1 VAGVVMG
8 LAWTAMGGATLYIET
23 VNDRPLYSAL
33 KRSQP
38 GTNACVRAARTTT
51 L

>member
-1 VAGVVMG
+1 MG

-38 GTNACVRAARTTT
+38 GALAF
-51 L
+51 LKH